1 MKGIILIHALT
12 SKLSPLRAYYQ
23 SMILHVIFLKWNAD
37 TNAASFQTSTCVQH
51 LQHHDKHNPSSFT
64 VQERKEL
71 RIVPLVHELLTPSN
85 TVQTYTSI
93 SVTADIIEGWIF
105 HQNLHANFFF
115 SPILWLCFLLQHS
128 SLFLFL
134 WHSKSI
140 TIIPSSFPLHIPHIL
155 QWYTSYEH
163 YTEF

>member
-1 MKGIILIHALT
+1 MLT
-12 SKLSPLRAYYQ
+12 L
-23 SMILHVIFLKWNAD
+23 
-37 TNAASFQTSTCVQH
+37 NAASFQTSTCVQH
-51 LQHHDKHNPSSFT
+51 LQHHDKHNPSSFM

-115 SPILWLCFLLQHS
+115 FFPFCGYVSSCNTAVHSCGIHSPSQLQQAVSLYTLPISYNGTPHMNITQSSSIYLHS
-128 SLFLFL
+128 LTFLFL
-134 WHSKSI
+134 
-140 TIIPSSFPLHIPHIL
+140 
-155 QWYTSYEH
+155 
-163 YTEF
+163 